1 MKTFVYEVKVLFED
15 VDMIKTVYHINYL
28 KYLDRARN
36 DALNQNGVGF
46 NHLLQKK
53 MGIFVFEL
61 QSRFIKPA
69 YYDQNLVVYTR
80 VPKIEASVIS
90 IEHVIC
96 NQQQSDITLPFQRFE
111 NVIHKG
117 EAKAIIIGED
127 QRMIPSVP
135 EFIRDALL

>member
-1 MKTFVYEVKVLFED
+1 MKTFTYSVKVLFED

-36 DALNQNGVGF
+36 ETLNQNNIGF
-46 NHLLQKK
+46 NTLFQKN
-53 MGIFVFEL
+53 MGIFIYDL

-69 YYDQNLVVYTR
+69 FYDQDLQVYTR
-80 VPKIEASVIS
+80 VPKIEAAVIS

-96 NQQQSDITLPFQRFE
+96 NAPQNDLSVPFSRFE

-117 EAKAIIIGED
+117 EVKAIIIGAD
-127 QRMIPSVP
+127 QKMLNTVP
-135 EFIRDALL
+135 EFIKSALL